1 MTDAS
6 IGEANP
12 TNQQS
17 AARDETISVGKVTK
31 SVKVFSQE
39 GLILSAAE
47 SFSPSAGERE
57 QGRILVTSD

>member
-39 GLILSAAE
+39 GLILSEAE
-47 SFSPSAGERE
+47 S
-57 QGRILVTSD
+57 